1 VKELEEGKK
10 KEPSRLEKSPVWAM
24 CRSSK
29 ASELQVGDIFS
40 VCCNDRKMTGLRKIE
55 HAQFE
60 IFASSN
66 VYAAG
71 PVCCETQKGDK
82 IEKGAMCTILNTPS
96 WNEYATGAYHWL
108 PFKTPLYLLSWTKC
122 RCSWNNIKAWREF
135 SQGN

>member
-1 VKELEEGKK
+1 MT
-10 KEPSRLEKSPVWAM
+10 RLS
-24 CRSSK
+24 
-29 ASELQVGDIFS
+29 
-40 VCCNDRKMTGLRKIE
+40 KIE

-108 PFKTPLYLLSWTKC
+108 PFKTPLYIVVDKMQVFVEQYKGMERVFT
-122 RCSWNNIKAWREF
+122 RELI
-135 SQGN
+135 SQGTTQCSD